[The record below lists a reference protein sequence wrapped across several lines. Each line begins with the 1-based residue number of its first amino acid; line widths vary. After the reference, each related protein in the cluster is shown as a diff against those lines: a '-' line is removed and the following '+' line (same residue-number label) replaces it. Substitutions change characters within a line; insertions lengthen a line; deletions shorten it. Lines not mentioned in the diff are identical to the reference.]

1 MLFDYSATK
10 TFNQTLQIDDPGN
23 CAIHGEGSFR
33 DGKVTLPGDYY
44 MIVKTVMG
52 KTTFI
57 KWGPIMPDI
66 DLLPNTFKLE
76 VKTSTYKEATI
87 AKEIQSFI
95 NDGFK
100 NIQNATE
107 ILPEEAFEFLPH
119 EDNYNATLD

>member
-1 MLFDYSATK
+1 MLFDYSENR
-10 TFNQTLQIDDPGN
+10 TFNQTLQIDDIGN

-33 DGKVTLPGDYY
+33 DGKITLPGDYY

-57 KWGPIMPDI
+57 KWGPLMPDLE
-66 DLLPNTFKLE
+66 LLPNTFKLE
-76 VKTSTYKEATI
+76 VKTAAYKEATI

-100 NIQNATE
+100 NIQEANE
-107 ILPEEAFEFLPH
+107 ILPEEAIEFLPQ
-119 EDNYNATLD
+119 EINYNATLD